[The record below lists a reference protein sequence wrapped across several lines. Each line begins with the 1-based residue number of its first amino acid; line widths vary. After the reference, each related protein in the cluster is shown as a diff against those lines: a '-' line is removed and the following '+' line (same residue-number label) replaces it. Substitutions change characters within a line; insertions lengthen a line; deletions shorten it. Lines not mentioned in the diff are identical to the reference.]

1 MNCANH
7 PTEPAVAQ
15 CVNCGRG
22 LCQKCVDGQ
31 KKPLCISCKISRY
44 KNSVVYSMLYL
55 LLYVVLFYIGY
66 KWNFLSHNHSLH
78 DAKFSG
84 YFFITILTGYYLI
97 QSWTHNVIVEYDS
110 VHAIISLIIGFI
122 FSLLIGFVAV
132 PIVILWN
139 LFRLFWSSLQL
150 AKIKR

>member
-22 LCQKCVDGQ
+22 LCQTCVDGQ
-31 KKPLCISCKISRY
+31 KKTLCISCKISRY
-44 KNSVVYSMLYL
+44 QKSVIRSILYL

-66 KWNFLSHNHSLH
+66 RWNFLSHNHSPD

-84 YFFITILTGYYLI
+84 YFFITVLTGFYLI
-97 QSWTHNVIVEYDS
+97 QSWSQDIIVVNDS
-110 VHAIISLIIGFI
+110 VCAIISLIFRFI

-132 PIVILWN
+132 PFVILLN
-139 LFRLFWSSLQL
+139 VFRLFCSSIQL